1 MKKCPCVSVS
11 LWTAWEISTEM
22 YYFYPPFESHRARLT
37 ASSVS
42 CANAF
47 KRSKIMRLF
56 IHTNTRV
63 AQMVICFDG
72 MHLVVVE
79 SITLWPLIHSAR
91 LNIDCWLDMF
101 MMLLKCSG
109 NFRFFFRLTRRYTK
123 LLHSNMF
130 SVKPAPTNWWDSAFQ
145 RINFRFVLIALRIPQ
160 NIVMSFGHPIWSSEQ
175 QRLIIKTACEYQQN
189 GNW

>member
-1 MKKCPCVSVS
+1 MRKVTFAREYHEPRPDAYTKTLRDDFLFILHVHKMKKCPCVSVS

-109 NFRFFFRLTRRYTK
+109 NFRFFFSVDETLHKITSFEHVFRQTSTNKLMRLC
-123 LLHSNMF
+123 F
-130 SVKPAPTNWWDSAFQ
+130 SA
-145 RINFRFVLIALRIPQ
+145 
-160 NIVMSFGHPIWSSEQ
+160 H
-175 QRLIIKTACEYQQN
+175 
-189 GNW
+189 